1 MLNLFKI
8 SLLNPFPKNTHNCRK
23 SRIELEQSILPMSTM
38 ELGLIEIEKGNFEEA
53 KALLESAEKDFSG
66 YLAENFVHLKVYAAY
81 RRMGHNTD
89 KQQEDKE
96 RCKWENIEK
105 RNLTM
110 IKNLNQMFVF
120 CSKQAHPQ
128 LAQVP
133 RD

>member
-1 MLNLFKI
+1 
-8 SLLNPFPKNTHNCRK
+8 
-23 SRIELEQSILPMSTM
+23 M

-105 RNLTM
+105 KLNNDKKTL
-110 IKNLNQMFVF
+110 IKCSFFAVNKHILNWLKYHEIDLK
-120 CSKQAHPQ
+120 SYREIISTTTK
-128 LAQVP
+128 
-133 RD
+133 